1 MLAGSSRR
9 GLGRARRAALLM
21 PLAMAVL
28 SAVFPPQ
35 ERGKALG
42 IFSGVTGVALI
53 AGPAVGGAVAEG
65 LAWQWILDVNVPIG
79 LIAIPL
85 VLSRVPEKLWTSGA
99 SRTFGALYW

>member
-1 MLAGSSRR
+1 
-9 GLGRARRAALLM
+9 M

-65 LAWQWILDVNVPIG
+65 LAWQWIFWINVPIG

-85 VLSRVPEKLWTSGA
+85 VLSRVPESFGPAARLDLRGLVLVTGA
-99 SRTFGALYW
+99 APPSCGD